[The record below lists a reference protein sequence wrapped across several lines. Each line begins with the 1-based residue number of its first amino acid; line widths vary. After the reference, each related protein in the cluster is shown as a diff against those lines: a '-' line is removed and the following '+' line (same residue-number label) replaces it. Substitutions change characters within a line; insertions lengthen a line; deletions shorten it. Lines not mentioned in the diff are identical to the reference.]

1 MWLLTWLG
9 LNLVTCYWYLSN
21 LFLLHFSALFWI
33 NWIFCYSILLVHL
46 AITLF
51 CYFSDCFGFYSI
63 HHYVIPI
70 FLEVIYHFTYVL
82 YQFIYVFIIYFM
94 LSIIK
99 KNLNREKRAEHLFQ
113 CSSLLSFFFFL
124 LFNIFIIKLITNYF
138 TFLISEKNLPSF

>member
-1 MWLLTWLG
+1 
-9 LNLVTCYWYLSN
+9 
-21 LFLLHFSALFWI
+21 
-33 NWIFCYSILLVHL
+33 
-46 AITLF
+46 
-51 CYFSDCFGFYSI
+51 
-63 HHYVIPI
+63 
-70 FLEVIYHFTYVL
+70 
-82 YQFIYVFIIYFM
+82 M